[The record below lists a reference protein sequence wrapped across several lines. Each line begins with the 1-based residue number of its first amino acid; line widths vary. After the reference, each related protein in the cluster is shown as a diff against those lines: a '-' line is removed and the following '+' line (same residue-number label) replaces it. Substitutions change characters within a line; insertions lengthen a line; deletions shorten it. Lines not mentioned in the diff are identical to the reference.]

1 MFDKQL
7 TKKWGWGRR
16 NGGGG
21 GDLAPRNQKRPDIHI
36 SEHSAKLWVEQAL
49 INSLRM
55 LSPFFIFFFFLFGL
69 ILLSNSPPSP
79 VLSLQQANSN
89 NGNATSLIN
98 PANSSTRD
106 TGGLRDTS
114 VLSLWNSSIRLAK
127 KKGAHRVMHWSK
139 ENLLRKSFFQLP
151 HNTIQILC
159 EN

>member
-21 GDLAPRNQKRPDIHI
+21 GGGDLAPRNQKRPDVHI
-36 SEHSAKLWVEQAL
+36 SEHSAKLRVEQAL

-55 LSPFFIFFFFLFGL
+55 LFPFFIFFFFLFGL

-106 TGGLRDTS
+106 TCGLRDTS

-127 KKGAHRVMHWSK
+127 KKGTHRVMHESK
-139 ENLLRKSFFQLP
+139 KELAQEKFFSDSS
-151 HNTIQILC
+151 
-159 EN
+159 